1 MQIAPAAPNKGPTI
15 IHPSEKPV
23 LSIALPEAPSFGAP
37 VNQHPCPELLSF
49 MATRRSASAVTLA
62 EPAPGDD
69 DVADLI
75 RLAARAPD
83 HGKLAPWRF
92 IVLRGEDKAA
102 VAARL
107 EALAQSRGD
116 ARAAAKLAKL
126 KIPPMGIAVVSA
138 PRPHDVPEW
147 EQVLSAGAVCTG
159 LLYAAQALG
168 YGANWI
174 TDWYAYD
181 GEAKAVLGLNPGE
194 NVAGFIFIGTAK
206 EPPMERE
213 RPDSAALTTV
223 WKP

>member
-1 MQIAPAAPNKGPTI
+1 MSIKLPQAPA
-15 IHPSEKPV
+15 
-23 LSIALPEAPSFGAP
+23 FGAP
-37 VNQHPCPELLSF
+37 VEQRPCPELLGF
-49 MATRRSASAVTLA
+49 LATRRSSSAVTLA
-62 EPAPGDD
+62 EPAPAAGEID
-69 DVADLI
+69 ALI

-92 IVLRGEDKAA
+92 IILRDEGKAEY
-102 VAARL
+102 AARL

-138 PRPHDVPEW
+138 PRAHEIPEW

-181 GEAKAVLGLNPGE
+181 DEAKAILGLAPSE
-194 NVAGFIFIGTAK
+194 KVAGFIFIGTAK
-206 EPPMERE
+206 EPPQERE
-213 RPDSAALTTV
+213 RPDSQALTTV
-223 WKP
+223 WRP